1 MASSPDPSRPLPCL
15 TYRTPSRPISLDPVL
30 AGHISTTPSSYPSRH
45 PPCLT
50 HFGAAIAVSISNASS
65 PDPLSQKGLHYELWL

>member
-30 AGHISTTPSSYPSRH
+30 AGHISTTPSSYPSQH
-45 PPCLT
+45 PPYLT
-50 HFGAAIAVSISNASS
+50 HFRAALAVSI
-65 PDPLSQKGLHYELWL
+65 